1 MLVLFYFCKLSP
13 NFLKII
19 KLLQTM
25 NLVQINLKKI
35 CCYSIFLLLSQMVF
49 GQKKV
54 KNAPNFLPKLM
65 ATRPEQFGDILKNPQ
80 KYRVQI
86 IYTQIDR
93 DEKNRPKFTIFQ
105 YRLNDKAYFY
115 PASTVKF
122 PACLLA
128 LEKVNQL
135 NINGLDKSVV
145 MQTDSSVHIP
155 KYPPQYTDATASNTM
170 PSIEHYI
177 KKILL
182 VSDNDAFNRLYEFV
196 GQELFNKN
204 LWLRGYPKLRISHR
218 LSMPG
223 SQIENRWTNRITFLN
238 KTKTG
243 FDTIWQQPEM
253 YSALDLKADT
263 NILLGKGYMSR
274 NRLVHQG
281 FDFTHKNYFP
291 LDEQQLL
298 LRGIMFPESVP
309 KQQRFA
315 LTTADYDF
323 LYKYMSM
330 SPLESK
336 NPRYPDADSAG
347 AWDSYCK
354 FLMFGDH
361 KKPMPKHIRI
371 FNKVGDAY
379 GFLIDNAYIV
389 DFEQNIEF
397 FLSAVIYCNSDEIFN
412 DDKYDYHQVGF
423 PFLANLGRLVY
434 DFEVKRERKRKPD
447 LSRFRF
453 DY

>member
-1 MLVLFYFCKLSP
+1 
-13 NFLKII
+13 
-19 KLLQTM
+19 M
-25 NLVQINLKKI
+25 NLIHFNLKKSCLYI
-35 CCYSIFLLLSQMVF
+35 VFLLLTQVVF

-54 KNAPNFLPKLM
+54 KNDPNFLAKLM

-93 DEKNRPKFTIFQ
+93 DEKNIPKFTSFQ
-105 YRLNDKAYFY
+105 YRLNNNEYFY

-135 NINGLDKSVV
+135 NIKGLNKSVI
-145 MQTDSSVHIP
+145 MQTNSTLHIP
-155 KYPPQYTDATASNTM
+155 KYPPQYTDATASDSM

-196 GQELFNKN
+196 GQEFFNKN
-204 LWLRGYPKLRISHR
+204 LWLKDCPKLRISHR
-218 LSMPG
+218 LSMPM
-223 SQIENRWTNRITFLN
+223 SKIENRWTNSITFLN
-238 KTKTG
+238 KVKTG
-243 FDTIWQQPEM
+243 FDTIWQQAAM

-274 NRLVHQG
+274 NTLVNQG
-281 FDFTHKNYFP
+281 FDFTHKNHFP
-291 LDEQQLL
+291 LDEQQQI
-298 LRGIMFPESVP
+298 LRGVMFPDAVP
-309 KQQRFA
+309 KQQRFE

-336 NPRYPDADSAG
+336 SPRYPDADSAG

-354 FLMFGDH
+354 FLMFGDQ

-389 DFEQNIEF
+389 DFDKNIEF

-412 DDKYDYHQVGF
+412 DDKYDYDTVGF

-434 DFEVKRERKRKPD
+434 DVEVKRVRKYKPD

>member
-1 MLVLFYFCKLSP
+1 MILI
-13 NFLKII
+13 NF
-19 KLLQTM
+19 
-25 NLVQINLKKI
+25 NLKKI
-35 CCYSIFLLLSQMVF
+35 YFYGFFLLLSQVCF

-54 KNAPNFLPKLM
+54 KNDPNFLAKLM
-65 ATRPEQFGDILKNPQ
+65 ATRPEQFGEILKNPE

-86 IYTQIDR
+86 VYTQIDR
-93 DEKNRPKFTIFQ
+93 DEQNRPKFKQFT

-128 LEKVNQL
+128 LEKINQL
-135 NINGLDKSVV
+135 NIKGLSKESI
-145 MQTDSSVHIP
+145 MQTNSSLHIA
-155 KYPPQYTDATASNTM
+155 KYPNQYTDATASDSM

-182 VSDNDAFNRLYEFV
+182 VSDNDAFNRLYEWV
-196 GQELFNKN
+196 GQEFFNKN
-204 LWLRGYPKLRISHR
+204 LWLKGCPKLRIAHR
-218 LSMPG
+218 LLMPL
-223 SQIENRWTNRITFLN
+223 SSHENRWTNSINFLN
-238 KTKTG
+238 RTPKG
-243 FDTIWQQPEM
+243 YDTIWQQAEM

-263 NILLGKGYMSR
+263 SILLGKGYIR
-274 NRLVHQG
+274 NNTLVNEG
-281 FDFTHKNYFP
+281 FEFKYKNYFP
-291 LDEQQLL
+291 IDEQQQLL
-298 LRGIMFPESVP
+298 KGVMFPDAAP
-309 KQQRFA
+309 KHQRFA

-336 NPRYPDADSAG
+336 SPHYPDADSAG

-354 FLMFGDH
+354 FLMFGDN

-389 DFEQNIEF
+389 DFEKNIEF

-412 DDKYDYHQVGF
+412 DDKYDYDKIGF

-434 DFEVKRERKRKPD
+434 DFEAKRERKRQPD